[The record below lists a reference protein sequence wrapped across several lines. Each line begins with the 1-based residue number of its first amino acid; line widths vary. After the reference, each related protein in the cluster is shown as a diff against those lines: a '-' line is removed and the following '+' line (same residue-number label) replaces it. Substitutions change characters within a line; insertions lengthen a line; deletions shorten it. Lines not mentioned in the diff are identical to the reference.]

1 MKVTGIILTAFLIF
15 TTLAHSQI
23 GGYALNFDGVDDY
36 AYATAAVPYDDRTI
50 EVWIKSS
57 ASVYQVFIGLTNFL
71 PGNSPSVFMPGIAM
85 LADGKIE
92 ARLRQGGVVTTS
104 SSYND
109 GKWHHVVLTSEGLFS
124 MSLYVDGGLIGTS
137 SMTNNQ
143 SWWTYTTIGSGYSDQ
158 AYGAPSSDWHYS
170 LGSVDEVR
178 LWTYKRT
185 QQEIIAG
192 MYRELTGYEAYLAA
206 YFKMND
212 GVGSVLTDSK
222 NSGTNGT
229 VSGALW
235 KASGAFA
242 GPGRTLNFTGGQY
255 ARVLAPDDLASALG
269 NQSKITIAGWVN
281 PASLGKWQTVFSRW
295 TPLNY
300 SKRIVLSSGA
310 EGYGG
315 IDDIYISFT
324 NGAINGAYTQ
334 SDVLQTGKWVHLALV
349 FDGDLTG
356 NAERLKL
363 YVNGR
368 QETLTFWGG
377 AIPSSSYPAGSGDY
391 AWLGGSHAWLFND
404 DTSASWNGSIDEL
417 SIWTTALTN
426 VQVTDMM
433 CRSLA
438 RNESGLQAYYRFDE
452 KIGTTAYDNS
462 SNNRHGTL
470 DYMSFDAST
479 TVSTAFNTWIGGVNS
494 SASNGTNW
502 SLGTAPNNQSAGIYK
517 WPGGSS
523 LTVDYSPQFLNLFI
537 AAGSDPAMTSY
548 FNVAGNLFVDDDL
561 DLAGQNIYL
570 QQKGYLFERT
580 GRIFGAAGSIWG
592 YYYTIPSTSVFTDFQ
607 NTGFS
612 ISSPSALMDIEIR
625 RYHNVKSNDW
635 GTSIS
640 RNYWVSQAAKKDSSP
655 QMDPSGGGNPGVKFT
670 YNDQE
675 LNGIPE
681 NNLLLAFS
689 SDNGTTWTTY
699 PGTVNTTENTVTV
712 NEVPSVIGL
721 WTLTNSSSPLPVEL
735 ANFTSS
741 VRGKTVTLN
750 WETKTEVMNHGFEVE
765 RKITGSD
772 WQKTGF
778 VEGHGTSNSPKY
790 YTFTDQPNAS
800 GKILYRLKQIDTDGG
815 FEYSPEISVE
825 IGLPQEFALHQNYP
839 NPFNPETVI
848 GYALPVA
855 GAVTLEVYNSI
866 GEKVAT
872 LVDGVM
878 QAGNH
883 ELNFRAENL
892 PSGLY
897 FYKINVT
904 GVKKFTSVKKFVLIK

>member
-1 MKVTGIILTAFLIF
+1 MKALWIILIAFLIF
-15 TTLAHSQI
+15 TISVRPQI
-23 GGYALNFDGVDDY
+23 GGQALTFDGNDQASV
-36 AYATAAVPYDDRTI
+36 ASAVTSGDFTI
-50 EVWIKSS
+50 ETWIRTSHSS
-57 ASVYQVFIGLTNFL
+57 YQVLIGLTNQL
-71 PGNSPSVFMPGIAM
+71 PPNSPSSYMPGLAM
-85 LADGKIE
+85 LGDGKLQ
-92 ARLRQGGVVTTS
+92 ARLWQGGAVTTA

-109 GKWHHVVLTSEGLFS
+109 GKWHHVAIILSGTT
-124 MSLYVDGGLIGTS
+124 MALYIDGVSAGNSVFTPD
-137 SMTNNQ
+137 Q
-143 SWWTYTTIGSGYSDQ
+143 SWWVYTIIGAGYSTQ
-158 AYGAPSSDWHYS
+158 TYGASSDGWNYS
-170 LGSVDEVR
+170 QAGMDETRIWTVVR
-178 LWTYKRT
+178 TH
-185 QQEIIAG
+185 QEIIG
-192 MYRELTGYEAYLAA
+192 SMYRELAGSETGLAS
-206 YFKMND
+206 YFKMNE
-212 GVGSVLTDSK
+212 GSGTVLTNSK
-222 NSGTNGT
+222 SGGT
-229 VSGALW
+229 DGSVSGALW
-235 KASGAFA
+235 KASGALA
-242 GPGRTLNFTGGQY
+242 GPGR
-255 ARVLAPDDLASALG
+255 VLSFSSASSRKVTTPASLSDAMSG
-269 NQSKITIAGWVN
+269 VSQLTIAGWINPSQLVN
-281 PASLGKWQTVFSRW
+281 WQVIFSR
-295 TPLNY
+295 T
-300 SKRIVLSSGA
+300 SGDTKRVTVQTSGPMF
-310 EGYGG
+310 GDN
-315 IDDIYISFT
+315 DDFYISVA
-324 NGAINGAYTQ
+324 NGTSYHAYTQ
-334 SDVLQTGKWVHLALV
+334 ANLLQAGVWTHFAFV
-349 FDGDLTG
+349 FDGSGTG
-356 NAERLKL
+356 DAERLKL
-363 YVNGR
+363 YVNGVR
-368 QETLTFWGG
+368 QTITFPTPG
-377 AIPSSSYPAGSGDY
+377 AVPAVI
-391 AWLGGSHAWLFND
+391 H
-404 DTSASWNGSIDEL
+404 SASEVATIGSENNIAYFNGNIDEL
-417 SIWTTALTN
+417 SFWTTALTE
-426 VQVTDMM
+426 VQIRDRM
-433 CRSLA
+433 CRSISGS
-438 RNESGLQAYYRFDE
+438 ETGLQAYYKFDE
-452 KIGTTAYDNS
+452 VSGTTAYDHSLNGRNGS
-462 SNNRHGTL
+462 LVNL
-470 DYMSFDAST
+470 SFDANAV
-479 TVSTAFNTWIGGVNS
+479 VSTAFNTWIGGVNS

-537 AAGSDPAMTSY
+537 AAGSDPAMTSDFY
-548 FNVAGNLFVDDDL
+548 VAGNLFVDDDL

-675 LNGIPE
+675 LNGIPD
-681 NNLLLAFS
+681 NNLLLAYS

-699 PGTVNTTENTVTV
+699 PGTINTTDNTVTV
-712 NEVPSVIGL
+712 NEVPSVLGL

-741 VRGKTVTLN
+741 VNGKIVTLN

-765 RKITGSD
+765 RKIAGSD

-778 VEGHGTSNSPKY
+778 IEGHGTSNSPKY
-790 YTFTDQPNAS
+790 YSFSDQPNAT
-800 GKILYRLKQIDTDGG
+800 GKIIYRLKQIDTDGG

-872 LVDGVM
+872 LVDGMM

-904 GVKKFTSVKKFVLIK
+904 GVKNFTSVKKFVLIK